1 MSRAGRKML
10 PVLVLVMLATQ
21 CAPLLRE
28 PFACDGVQL
37 ISRELTLAQAEAY
50 CHYAVRERQKVA
62 EYWGPT
68 WTAPIRI
75 HVSSEYRISRAL
87 VPAYQGNRGFLEMP
101 ARRVGD
107 GTSAL
112 LHEIVHSYAP
122 HGNRF
127 LAEGL
132 AVYLHTKL
140 AGNPAFPNFGADLN
154 RLAARDLPGVE
165 TVQALNDVRTPRA
178 SRLPPSRGVAL
189 EPAGVTQ
196 RGRPDPDAV
205 KRPAAPMKRRSAA
218 TTVPPSPSRRPRPR
232 RAVSRRRDS
241 RNLARMPLSTSFNSP
256 ESWLARSSGVSR
268 ATGRVS

>member
-10 PVLVLVMLATQ
+10 PPLVLVMLATQ

-50 CHYAVRERQKVA
+50 CRYAVRERQKVA

-112 LHEIVHSYAP
+112 LHEIVHIYAP
-122 HGNRF
+122 HANRF

-132 AVYLHTKL
+132 AVYLHATL
-140 AGNPAFPNFGADLN
+140 ASNPAFPNFGENL
-154 RLAARDLPGVE
+154 RQLAGRSLAGVE
-165 TVQALNDVRTPRA
+165 SIEALHSVRTPRPLGTVMDEKTA
-178 SRLPPSRGVAL
+178 YILAGSFVGFVIERYGLATFRSLYETENYAQVYGKPLGTL
-189 EPAGVTQ
+189 EQ
-196 RGRPDPDAV
+196 EWR
-205 KRPAAPMKRRSAA
+205 
-218 TTVPPSPSRRPRPR
+218 
-232 RAVSRRRDS
+232 
-241 RNLARMPLSTSFNSP
+241 
-256 ESWLARSSGVSR
+256 
-268 ATGRVS
+268 TGLREK

>member
-1 MSRAGRKML
+1 ML
-10 PVLVLVMLATQ
+10 PAVVLVMLATQ

-50 CHYAVRERQKVA
+50 CDYAVRERQKVA

-112 LHEIVHSYAP
+112 LHEIVHIYAP
-122 HGNRF
+122 HANRF

-140 AGNPAFPNFGADLN
+140 AGNPAFPNFGEDLK

-165 TVQALNDVRTPRA
+165 TVQALNGVRTPRPLGTVLDEKVAYVVAGSFVGFLIERYGLPQFRSLYETESCETTYGKPFA
-178 SRLPPSRGVAL
+178 SL
-189 EPAGVTQ
+189 EG
-196 RGRPDPDAV
+196 
-205 KRPAAPMKRRSAA
+205 
-218 TTVPPSPSRRPRPR
+218 
-232 RAVSRRRDS
+232 
-241 RNLARMPLSTSFNSP
+241 
-256 ESWLARSSGVSR
+256 EWRSSLR
-268 ATGRVS
+268 E